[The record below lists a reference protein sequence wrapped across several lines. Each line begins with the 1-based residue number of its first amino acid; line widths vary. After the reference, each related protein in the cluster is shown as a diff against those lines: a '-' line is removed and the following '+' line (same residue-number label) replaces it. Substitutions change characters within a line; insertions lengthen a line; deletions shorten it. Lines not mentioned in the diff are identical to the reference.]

1 MWKEVM
7 EQVIL
12 VELIGKV
19 IDIVVAVVLF
29 MLFILCIARGRR
41 RRLIISIFVC
51 LGCCIII

>member
-19 IDIVVAVVLF
+19 IVIVVAVVLF
-29 MLFILCIARGRR
+29 MLFILCITRGR

-51 LGCCIII
+51 HGCCIII

>member
-7 EQVIL
+7 VQVIL

-19 IDIVVAVVLF
+19 IVIVVAVVLF
-29 MLFILCIARGRR
+29 MLFILCITRGR

-51 LGCCIII
+51 DGCCIII

>member
-19 IDIVVAVVLF
+19 IVIVVAVVLF
-29 MLFILCIARGRR
+29 MLFILCITRSRR

-51 LGCCIII
+51 HGCCVII